1 MMLFEEGP
9 HNTLNIF
16 EEGPHN
22 TLNIFEEG
30 PHNTLYVFIPQS
42 NTVERVWA
50 QMPLY
55 FSCWALQYSRLRWQ
69 YEI

>member
-1 MMLFEEGP
+1 MHFEEGP

-42 NTVERVWA
+42 NTVERV
-50 QMPLY
+50 
-55 FSCWALQYSRLRWQ
+55 
-69 YEI
+69 